1 MFFTNRT
8 TLPLLN
14 IIRARCV
21 YKKILQKVHVP
32 CSRVFQFYASPDF
45 PKTQNPHPMGKPKT
59 GKPADRRM
67 TKMQKAERRAFPK
80 KEEKRKMSKTTRV
93 RPTTLRFHVSEEEK
107 KMLKEKMLDAHSLSM
122 DEYLRTRILT
132 EAEPPR
138 GDMDRKVFLINSG
151 IFYEQT
157 GQALDNLALELET
170 VLAKVRELR
179 KDATLYLSDYR
190 NLIEKA

>member
-1 MFFTNRT
+1 
-8 TLPLLN
+8 
-14 IIRARCV
+14 
-21 YKKILQKVHVP
+21 
-32 CSRVFQFYASPDF
+32 
-45 PKTQNPHPMGKPKT
+45 
-59 GKPADRRM
+59 
-67 TKMQKAERRAFPK
+67 
-80 KEEKRKMSKTTRV
+80 MSKTTRV

-107 KMLKEKMLDAHSLSM
+107 KMLKEKMLDTHSLSM

-138 GDMDRKVFLINSG
+138 GDMDRKVFLFNSG

-190 NLIEKA
+190 NLIEKAKAQ

>member
-1 MFFTNRT
+1 
-8 TLPLLN
+8 
-14 IIRARCV
+14 
-21 YKKILQKVHVP
+21 
-32 CSRVFQFYASPDF
+32 
-45 PKTQNPHPMGKPKT
+45 MGKPKT

-67 TKMQKAERRAFPK
+67 TKMLKAERRAFPK
-80 KEEKRKMSKTTRV
+80 KGEKRKMSKTTRV

-190 NLIEKA
+190 NLIEKAKAQ